1 MIIAIFRGSA
11 HRDCYINVTLN
22 HKILVVFRNL
32 KNYDSH
38 LIIQELDKF
47 NLKINVTPYG
57 FEKYMSFTINNKLSF
72 IDSFQFQSSSFNS
85 LVKTLKMI
93 YLSREFDSNVLAPV
107 KPKGF
112 YYYKYMSIL
121 KSLKKNY
128 LAEKHFIVLWTVK
141 KYWQRVWICSY
152 GCNKFEMK
160 TMKYY
165 HHFYSQ
171 CDVLLLSVLE
181 KFKNNSF
188 KNYEFCPSHYLSALA
203 LS

>member
-11 HRDCYINVTLN
+11 HRDCYINVTSN

-128 LAEKHFIVLWTVK
+128 LAEKRFIVL
-141 KYWQRVWICSY
+141 
-152 GCNKFEMK
+152 
-160 TMKYY
+160 
-165 HHFYSQ
+165 
-171 CDVLLLSVLE
+171 
-181 KFKNNSF
+181 
-188 KNYEFCPSHYLSALA
+188 
-203 LS
+203 